1 MTTRQSIWQL
11 WIIIL
16 LLTNAMMFA
25 KELIVRKLI
34 EGLHKPV
41 FLTAPLNNSDT
52 LFVVEQHG
60 VIRSVINGELLS
72 KPILEINPSHAII
85 RKMKGMKK
93 SKSFDDISQLLL
105 DQAVLLEGAKLQNP
119 TEFVE
124 RLNTILTE
132 TL

>member
-1 MTTRQSIWQL
+1 MKKVLGEQVKDIKASSRLKDSPSCIVADANDPTAKMQEIMK
-11 WIIIL
+11 
-16 LLTNAMMFA
+16 AMGQQYGQQD
-25 KELIVRKLI
+25 V
-34 EGLHKPV
+34 
-41 FLTAPLNNSDT
+41 
-52 LFVVEQHG
+52 
-60 VIRSVINGELLS
+60 

-85 RKMKGMKK
+85 LKMKKMRK

-124 RLNTILTE
+124 RLNTILAE